1 MMTMHFAEPMPFLEY
16 PLRIP
21 GTDSSHDAF
30 VCLDRRIVGA
40 RRVGAV
46 QAVMMTTNAL
56 GDLSVAEQMPVLDH
70 QLPVKCCAWRNYSV
84 KMPIS
89 HTSAT
94 VRCIHDED
102 VRREVRLEMRR
113 WLTMGRRSQAQ
124 PMKVAAMVRL
134 TQSGA
139 VSSTIYSTIGIE
151 RLLHRRIPVLH
162 ALSHAVVEMH
172 LRVFGVSSLRH
183 DCLIDWHELLDRQV
197 ERCER
202 IIRSSELLS
211 HHFQLA
217 YYWSIDSLAMHG
229 HQGCECTGP
238 SFDCC

>member
-1 MMTMHFAEPMPFLEY
+1 MTMHFAEPMPFLEY

-56 GDLSVAEQMPVLDH
+56 GDLSVDEQMPVLDH
-70 QLPVKCCAWRNYSV
+70 QLQVKCCAWRIYSV

-89 HTSAT
+89 HTSAN
-94 VRCIHDED
+94 VCCIHDED

-124 PMKVAAMVRL
+124 PMKVAAMIRL

-139 VSSTIYSTIGIE
+139 VSRTTYSMIGIE
-151 RLLHRRIPVLH
+151 RLLHCRIPVLH
-162 ALSHAVVEMH
+162 ALSHACCGGNAFTRFRRVVIA
-172 LRVFGVSSLRH
+172 S
-183 DCLIDWHELLDRQV
+183 
-197 ERCER
+197 
-202 IIRSSELLS
+202 
-211 HHFQLA
+211 
-217 YYWSIDSLAMHG
+217 
-229 HQGCECTGP
+229 
-238 SFDCC
+238 